1 MATAD
6 SISQIS
12 PSSPTPTADLLVL
25 ASAMLPEQFEA
36 LLTNLA
42 AVFPVEGLLI
52 ASESPLPNHVAQGLR
67 VIAAPPATAGWSLTA
82 PDFVNAYTLGLERQ
96 ARAVLMLGPGAESLG
111 AGGLRL
117 LANAVLAGGVDL
129 AVPRYSLPP
138 HTAMFN
144 SAVLYPLTRALF
156 ATRTRFPLAS
166 DLGLSMRMVQRL
178 AALGQRALPLDQ
190 GEPLLWPVAEA
201 AVAGFTIDEFDVGP
215 RALPQPAGGDINA
228 ILAQVTGSLFADI
241 EAKAAYWQRARRS
254 PPARRGLHEEPLK
267 DGSTDV
273 PRMVEAFKFAYN
285 NLLEIWSLVLPPH
298 SLLGLKRLSAMSAGE
313 FRMPDSLWVRI
324 VYDFLV
330 AYRVRTINRGHLL
343 GALIPLY
350 LGWVAGHINL
360 TASGGSAES
369 HIETLAA
376 AFEADKP
383 YVVARWRW
391 PDRFNA

>member
-6 SISQIS
+6 SISELS
-12 PSSPTPTADLLVL
+12 SSSPPPTADLLVL
-25 ASAMLPEQFEA
+25 VTAMLPEQFEA

-42 AVFPVEGLLI
+42 AVFPMEGLLI
-52 ASESPLPNHVAQGLR
+52 ASESPLPAHVPEKLR
-67 VIAAPPATAGWSLTA
+67 VIAAPPANAGWSLTA
-82 PDFVNAYTLGLERQ
+82 PDFMNAYSLGQESQ

-129 AVPRYSLPP
+129 AVPRYSLPA
-138 HTAMFN
+138 HAGMIN

-156 ATRTRFPLAS
+156 ATRARFPLAP
-166 DLGLSMRMVQRL
+166 DLGLSIRMAQRL
-178 AALGQRALPLDQ
+178 ATLGQHALPLDQ

-215 RALPQPAGGDINA
+215 RGLPQPIGGDINA
-228 ILAQVTGSLFADI
+228 ILARVTGSLFADV
-241 EAKAAYWQRARRS
+241 EAKAAYWQRARRT

-267 DGSTDV
+267 DGAADV
-273 PRMVEAFKFAYN
+273 PRMVEAFKFAYS

-298 SLLGLKRLSAMSAGE
+298 SLLGLKRLSAMSVSE
-313 FRMPDSLWVRI
+313 FRMPDTLWARI

-330 AYRVRTINRGHLL
+330 AYRQRTINRGHLL

-360 TASGGSAES
+360 TASGVSAES
-369 HIETLAA
+369 HIEALAA
-376 AFEADKP
+376 AFEAEKP

>member
-1 MATAD
+1 
-6 SISQIS
+6 
-12 PSSPTPTADLLVL
+12 
-25 ASAMLPEQFEA
+25 MLPEQFEA

-42 AVFPVEGLLI
+42 AVFPVEGLLV
-52 ASESPLPNHVAQGLR
+52 ASESPLPSRVAQGLR
-67 VIAAPPATAGWSLTA
+67 VIAAPPANSGWSLTA
-82 PDFVNAYTLGLERQ
+82 SGFVNAYASGQESQ

-111 AGGLRL
+111 PGGLRL

-138 HTAMFN
+138 HAGMIN
-144 SAVLYPLTRALF
+144 SAILYPLTRALF
-156 ATRTRFPLAS
+156 ATRARFPLAP
-166 DLGLSMRMVQRL
+166 DLGLSMRMAQRL
-178 AALGQRALPLDQ
+178 AVLGQRALPLDV

-228 ILAQVTGSLFADI
+228 ILARVTGSLFTDI
-241 EAKAAYWQRARRS
+241 EAKAAYWQRARRT
-254 PPARRGLHEEPLK
+254 PPARRALHEEGLK
-267 DGSTDV
+267 DGTAEV
-273 PRMVEAFKFAYN
+273 PRMIEAFKFAYS

-298 SLLGLKRLSAMSAGE
+298 SLLGLKRLSTVADAD
-313 FRMPDSLWVRI
+313 FHMPDGLWVRI

-330 AYRVRTINRGHLL
+330 AFRMRTINRGHLL

-360 TASGGSAES
+360 TVSGVSAEG
-369 HIETLAA
+369 HIEALAA

-383 YVVARWRW
+383 YLVARWRW

>member
-1 MATAD
+1 MATTD
-6 SISQIS
+6 SVS
-12 PSSPTPTADLLVL
+12 PLSSTSTLPTADLVVLV
-25 ASAMLPEQFEA
+25 AAMLPEQFEA
-36 LLTNLA
+36 LLANLA
-42 AVFPVEGLLI
+42 AVFPVEGLLV
-52 ASESPLPNHVAQGLR
+52 ASESPLSAQVPQGLR
-67 VIAAPPATAGWSLTA
+67 VIAAPPANMGWSLTA
-82 PDFVNAYTLGLERQ
+82 PDFINAHSIGLESQ
-96 ARAVLMLGPGAESLG
+96 ARAILLLGPGAESLG

-117 LANAVLAGGVDL
+117 LANAVLAGGSDL
-129 AVPRYSLPP
+129 AVPRYSLSP
-138 HTAMFN
+138 HAGMIN
-144 SAVLYPLTRALF
+144 SAILYPLTRALF
-156 ATRTRFPLAS
+156 ATRVRYPLAA
-166 DLGLSMRMVQRL
+166 DLGVSMRMAQRL

-201 AVAGFTIDEFDVGP
+201 AAAGFTIEEFDVGP
-215 RALPQPAGGDINA
+215 RALPQPPGGDINA
-228 ILAQVTGSLFADI
+228 ILARVTGSLFADI
-241 EAKAAYWQRARRS
+241 EAKAAHWQRARRS
-254 PPARRGLHEEPLK
+254 PPPRRSLREEPLK
-267 DGSTDV
+267 DGAADV
-273 PRMVEAFKFAYN
+273 PRMVEAFKFAYD

-298 SLLGLKRLSAMSAGE
+298 SLLGLKRLSAMSADD

-330 AYRVRTINRGHLL
+330 AYRQRTINRGHLL

-360 TASGGSAES
+360 TTSGVSAEN